1 MDYFA
6 HIDGERK
13 QSVLEHSEGV
23 ARLAGMF
30 AGEFG
35 KYEWDIAVVCCMILE
50 STVSGSREDF
60 KKEMF
65 RWTIRRPEHN
75 FVRRK
80 EDTTRF

>member
-35 KYEWDIAVVCCMILE
+35 KYEWGYCSGLLHDIGKYSL
-50 STVSGSREDF
+50 
-60 KKEMF
+60 
-65 RWTIRRPEHN
+65 
-75 FVRRK
+75 
-80 EDTTRF
+80 RF

>member
-35 KYEWDIAVVCCMILE
+35 KYEWAVVCCMILE
-50 STVSGSREDF
+50 STASGSREDF

-65 RWTIRRPEHN
+65 RWIIQRLEHN

-80 EDTTRF
+80 EDTTHF

>member
-13 QSVLEHSEGV
+13 QSVLEHSGGSQDLLECLPENLESMNG
-23 ARLAGMF
+23 
-30 AGEFG
+30 
-35 KYEWDIAVVCCMILE
+35 DIAVVCCMILE

-65 RWTIRRPEHN
+65 RWTIRRLEHN